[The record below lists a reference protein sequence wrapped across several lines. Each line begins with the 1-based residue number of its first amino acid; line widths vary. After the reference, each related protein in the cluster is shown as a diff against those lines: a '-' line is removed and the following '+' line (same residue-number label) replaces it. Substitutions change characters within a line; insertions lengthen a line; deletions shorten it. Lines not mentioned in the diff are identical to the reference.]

1 MQRKYIIISA
11 VLAAIFIIVGLF
23 IFLKDNT
30 SKEFEDNIDVAMQ
43 AIEEQDFPTA
53 EEYFGIALKIKSDEQ
68 VAIYLEQTQ
77 NIEKAIALE
86 EANKNEEALELYTL
100 VAQQK
105 NGLDTLIAL
114 AEEQINNMYEVTEK
128 IDEYN
133 NQFVTIDSLIT
144 NKNYADASSLLST
157 IISETKEHEEFADIY
172 QKATALLNNINVVS
186 GDESQQVIEEK
197 ITENVEPTTE
207 IEEIPSNPEEPVER
221 TEFEAQYYGIF
232 TTEQTE
238 YYSNVDKSTKSIS
251 ETTTL
256 DSTIEDNQLY
266 GTVYLAELEDTT
278 QFYTFSVGVDENGGT
293 DTFLLFSEGS
303 PIDGSGTIKF
313 ESNKI
318 ILMLEYGNA
327 KHTYNFDIAE

>member
-1 MQRKYIIISA
+1 MQKKYIIISA

-30 SKEFEDNIDVAMQ
+30 NKEFEDNVDIAIQ

-53 EEYFGIALKIKSDEQ
+53 EEYFGLALTMRSDEQ
-68 VAIYLEQTQ
+68 VSIYLEQTQ

-100 VAQQK
+100 VAQQE
-105 NGLDTLIAL
+105 NGLDILIAL
-114 AEEQINNMYEVTEK
+114 AEEKMDMIYEITKK

-133 NQFVTIDSLIT
+133 NQFITIDSLIA
-144 NKNYADASSLLST
+144 NKNDTDASSLLST
-157 IISETKEHEEFADIY
+157 IISETKDDEEFADVY
-172 QKATALLNNINVVS
+172 QQATDLLNSINTVS
-186 GDESQQVIEEK
+186 GDETQQVIEEQ
-197 ITENVEPTTE
+197 TVEPTIE

-256 DSTIEDNQLY
+256 DSTIEDDQLY
-266 GTVYLAELEDTT
+266 GTVYLTELEDTT

-293 DTFLLFSEGS
+293 DTFPLFSEGS

-318 ILMLEYGNA
+318 ILMLEYENV
-327 KHTYNFDIAE
+327 KHTYTFNITE

>member
-1 MQRKYIIISA
+1 MQKKYIIISV
-11 VLAAIFIIVGLF
+11 VLATIFIIVGLF

-30 SKEFEDNIDVAMQ
+30 NKEFEDNVDIAIQ

-53 EEYFGIALKIKSDEQ
+53 EEYFGLALTIKSDEQ
-68 VAIYLEQTQ
+68 VSIYLEQTQ

-86 EANKNEEALELYTL
+86 EANKNDEALELYTL
-100 VAQQK
+100 VAQQE
-105 NGLDTLIAL
+105 NGLDILIAL
-114 AEEQINNMYEVTEK
+114 AEEKMDMIYEITKK

-133 NQFVTIDSLIT
+133 NQFITIDSLIA
-144 NKNYADASSLLST
+144 NKNDTDASSLLST
-157 IISETKEHEEFADIY
+157 IISETKDDEEFADVY
-172 QKATALLNNINVVS
+172 QQATDLLNSINTVS
-186 GDESQQVIEEK
+186 GDETQQVIEEQ
-197 ITENVEPTTE
+197 TVEPTIE

-256 DSTIEDNQLY
+256 DSTIEDDQLY
-266 GTVYLAELEDTT
+266 GTVYLTELEDTT

-293 DTFLLFSEGS
+293 DTFPLFSEGS

-318 ILMLEYGNA
+318 ILMLEYENV
-327 KHTYNFDIAE
+327 KHTYTFNITE